1 MNVRVWAFQLSWLV
15 FFIFTKYSCTNIF
28 HWCRLY
34 TFYWRYRLRLGR
46 RVCVLSFLC
55 ACFVSVWVVQLAMGG
70 ERVYIYIY
78 VCMLFSVFQAGCVS
92 IQELNAISDK
102 RVSAC
107 FCFVLFFYALYNV
120 RDGGYVTC
128 LSTKCR
134 VWSARSIPHT
144 AHTILGRFGWEECN
158 RINNFNHVFSFYP
171 RME

>member
-1 MNVRVWAFQLSWLV
+1 MCAVIFMRLFSQRVGSS
-15 FFIFTKYSCTNIF
+15 T
-28 HWCRLY
+28 RDG
-34 TFYWRYRLRLGR
+34 WRAGL
-46 RVCVLSFLC
+46 
-55 ACFVSVWVVQLAMGG
+55 
-70 ERVYIYIY
+70 YIYIY
-78 VCMLFSVFQAGCVS
+78 VCVCMLFSVFQAGCVS

-144 AHTILGRFGWEECN
+144 AHAIFGRF
-158 RINNFNHVFSFYP
+158 R
-171 RME
+171 